1 MDDELSSSV
10 SRRRFGVT
18 LLTAFGAIAVTLSA
32 IGLYGVL
39 AFIVAQRRREIG
51 VRMALGARP
60 GDVVADVL
68 AQGLRLTAIGVVV
81 GLVLAIAT
89 TRLINSLLFATSPT
103 DMLTFA
109 AVSSLLVVVAAAA
122 SLLPALRASR
132 VDPLI
137 ALRDE

>member
-1 MDDELSSSV
+1 
-10 SRRRFGVT
+10 
-18 LLTAFGAIAVTLSA
+18 
-32 IGLYGVL
+32 
-39 AFIVAQRRREIG
+39 
-51 VRMALGARP
+51 
-60 GDVVADVL
+60 
-68 AQGLRLTAIGVVV
+68 LRLTAIGVVV

-132 VDPLI
+132 VDALI

>member
-1 MDDELSSSV
+1 
-10 SRRRFGVT
+10 VT
-18 LLTAFGAIAVTLSA
+18 LLTAFGAIAVTLAA

-68 AQGLRLTAIGVVV
+68 GQGLRLTAIGVIV